1 MEQLPDDRND
11 VKLPAWRNG
20 NSLSKV
26 FCQQK
31 WCFCLLFLAL
41 LLNAALFAVFIARS
55 PQSIASE
62 QRHPGCCDKM
72 ELIQQRLE
80 MLERSLEEMKL
91 SAPLKETAAGAK
103 ESYQPSIRKRRS
115 AVESP
120 SCTCPPGPKGEK
132 GDRVATAEPTY
143 DETKLKRVS

>member
-11 VKLPAWRNG
+11 VKLPAWRNS

-91 SAPLKETAAGAK
+91 SAPLKETAAEEPRNHINPALGSGAAL
-103 ESYQPSIRKRRS
+103 SSLHLAPVHQ
-115 AVESP
+115 
-120 SCTCPPGPKGEK
+120 G
-132 GDRVATAEPTY
+132 ATAEPTY
-143 DETKLKRVS
+143 DETVRHV